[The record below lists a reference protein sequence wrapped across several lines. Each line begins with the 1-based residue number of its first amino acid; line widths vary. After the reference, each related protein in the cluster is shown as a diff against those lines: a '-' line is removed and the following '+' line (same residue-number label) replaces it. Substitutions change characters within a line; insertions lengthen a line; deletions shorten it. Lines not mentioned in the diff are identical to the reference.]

1 MTSPKMVLNCIV
13 RDIIEK
19 LNYDHKEY
27 IYQKAICYKLQD
39 IGYKIEREVVR
50 DDMHDWRFNPTWF
63 NLSTNTTVGGD
74 FATSL
79 QRLKYCECL

>member
-1 MTSPKMVLNCIV
+1 MSSLKSALDCIV

-19 LNYDHKEY
+19 LNYGYKEN

-50 DDMHDWRFNPTWF
+50 D
-63 NLSTNTTVGGD
+63 VIYE
-74 FATSL
+74 
-79 QRLKYCECL
+79 K